1 MSRRAKSEVPF
12 VIAGGAGFLGSHL
25 CERILSEGYPVLCLD
40 NFTTGDKK
48 NLEHLDSDEWP
59 ITIHR
64 WDIAEPFALFDARGI
79 FNLACPASPCHY
91 QADPIRTTMTSVR
104 GAYNLLELALNTG
117 VPLLQA
123 STSEVYGNPS
133 MHPQKEAYWGHVN
146 PNGMRSCY
154 DEGKRC
160 AESLCFDYQRVHC
173 VDVRVARIFNTY
185 GPRMQVEDGRVVSN
199 FIVQALRG
207 KPLTIYGDGS
217 QTRSFCFVDDLIDAL
232 VRLMLH
238 PDAMPTPINL
248 GNPVEFTIMEL
259 AELVIELT
267 GSRKGFV
274 FQPLPSDDPIQR
286 CPDIE
291 LAQSAL
297 GWKPRVSLR
306 EGLERTIAYF
316 DRVLSTESL
325 ERKRRSASRTA
336 ITPTSASLSPAEGGP
351 RQINNVQR

>member
-1 MSRRAKSEVPF
+1 MPRRARTDAPF

-25 CERILSEGYPVLCLD
+25 CEKLLGSGYPVLCLD
-40 NFTTGDKK
+40 NFITGQTA
-48 NLEHLDSDEWP
+48 NVEHLADDWP
-59 ITIHR
+59 LTIHL
-64 WDIAEPFALFDARGI
+64 WDIAEPFTLFDARGI

-104 GAYNLLELALNTG
+104 GAYNLLELARLTG
-117 VPLLQA
+117 APMLQA
-123 STSEVYGNPS
+123 STSEVYGDPDV
-133 MHPQKEAYWGHVN
+133 HPQIESYWGHVN
-146 PNGMRSCY
+146 PTGTRSCY

-160 AESLCFDYQRVHC
+160 AESLCFDYQRMHS

-232 VRLMLH
+232 VRMMLH
-238 PDAMPTPINL
+238 SENLPSPVNL
-248 GNPVEFTIMEL
+248 GNPVEFTILEL
-259 AELVIELT
+259 AELVLELT
-267 GSRKGFV
+267 GSRNGVV
-274 FQPLPSDDPIQR
+274 FRPLPSDDPVQR
-286 CPDIE
+286 CPDID

-297 GWKPRVSLR
+297 GWTPRVPLR

-316 DRVLSTESL
+316 ERVLSGDRR
-325 ERKRRSASRTA
+325 ERKRRPASRA
-336 ITPTSASLSPAEGGP
+336 GIAAPSVSMAPVEGGP
-351 RQINNVQR
+351 RQLNNVPR